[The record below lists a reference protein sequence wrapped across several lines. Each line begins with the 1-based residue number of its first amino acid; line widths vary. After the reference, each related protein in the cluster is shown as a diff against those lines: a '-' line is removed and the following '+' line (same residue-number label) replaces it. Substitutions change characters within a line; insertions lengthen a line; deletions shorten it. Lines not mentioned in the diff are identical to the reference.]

1 MKRRLQDF
9 RAGGVA
15 IAGMLAV
22 TTFAAVVPDSTQL
35 AQRDSSPGVTVS
47 ARDGATAMEQH
58 AMQAGAQA
66 VIYGLPLVLMDIT
79 MRKTTN
85 VSTERRLAKPINQFA
100 HLRAFPTAAFK
111 DVVRANVDTL
121 YSSAFLDLAKEP
133 LVLSVPDTHGRYYL
147 LPIMDA
153 WTNVFATPGSRTTGT
168 KSGTF
173 LITGPNWLGPV
184 PDGMHQL
191 KSPTN
196 MAWILGRT
204 QTNGPGDYGAVHA
217 VQDGYT
223 LVPLSQYGRPYTS
236 PAGVFDPTVDMNTPP
251 VEQLKAMNA
260 VQFFGALATL
270 LKANPP
276 PASEA
281 PILDKLS
288 KIGVVPGQV
297 FDPSRLDPAVV
308 KGLEQSM
315 SAAFAK
321 LQEAQKRSGT
331 PVNGWHI
338 PPSNLGNYGSDYGT
352 RAIIGLIAFGANL
365 PADAVYPTTF
375 LDSAGKPLNGGSRY
389 TLHFDKERTPPVNAF
404 WSVTMYDS
412 QSFFVDNP
420 INRYAISSWMPLKYN
435 SDGSIDLYIQR
446 ESPGSERESNWL
458 PAPAGNFN
466 VTLRMYWPKD
476 KPPSIHD
483 GTWVPPAV
491 NPATE

>member
-1 MKRRLQDF
+1 MF
-9 RAGGVA
+9 AVTAFAGGFPDPNQPA
-15 IAGMLAV
+15 
-22 TTFAAVVPDSTQL
+22 VPDTGPT
-35 AQRDSSPGVTVS
+35 ADVS
-47 ARDGATAMEQH
+47 ALNGAAAKEQRAME
-58 AMQAGAQA
+58 AGAQA

-85 VSTERRLAKPINQFA
+85 VSTERRLAKPLNQFA
-100 HLRAFPTAAFK
+100 HLRAFPSAAFK

-121 YSSAFLDLAKEP
+121 YSSAFLDLAKEA

-147 LPIMDA
+147 LPMMDA

-173 LITGPNWLGPV
+173 VITGPNWSGPV
-184 PDGMHQL
+184 PDGMQQL

-196 MAWILGRT
+196 MVWILGRT
-204 QTNGPGDYGAVHA
+204 QTNGPSDYSAVHA
-217 VQDGYT
+217 LQDGYT
-223 LVPLSQYGRPYTS
+223 LVPLSQYAKPYA
-236 PAGVFDPTVDMNTPP
+236 PPPGAFDPTVDMNTPP
-251 VEQLKAMNA
+251 VEQLKAMKA
-260 VQFFGALATL
+260 VQFFGALARL
-270 LKANPP
+270 LKTNPP

-281 PILDKLS
+281 PILDRLAQ
-288 KIGVVPGQV
+288 IGVIPGEA
-297 FDPSRLDPAVV
+297 FDASRLDPAVV
-308 KGLEQSM
+308 KGLERSM
-315 SAAFAK
+315 PAAFAK
-321 LQEAQKRSGT
+321 LQEAQKRSGM

-338 PPSNLGNYGSDYGT
+338 PPSNLGDYGSDYGT
-352 RAIIGLIAFGANL
+352 RAIIALIAFGANL

-375 LDSAGKPLNGGSRY
+375 VDGAGKPLDGANRY
-389 TLHFDKERTPPVNAF
+389 TLHFNKGLTPPVNAF

-446 ESPGSERESNWL
+446 ESPGADRESNWL

-466 VTLRMYWPKD
+466 ITLRMYWPKD
-476 KPPSIHD
+476 KAPSIYD

-491 NPATE
+491 NSISQ